1 MRSLTTGR
9 PAAAGNAAT
18 VSGEARRLVGK
29 LRAAGGEASLAE
41 LGAVRHAHTLAG
53 ILRELRAL
61 DVLEVRDEMGQ
72 PIAIDAVALLL
83 KTQGRQ
89 RAGGMRARL
98 LPRADRLALR
108 VASGRAA

>member
-1 MRSLTTGR
+1 MAPVTTGR
-9 PAAAGNAAT
+9 PAAVANAAT

-29 LRAAGGEASLAE
+29 LRAAGGEATLAE
-41 LGAVRHAHTLAG
+41 LGAVRHSHTLAG

-61 DVLEVRDEMGQ
+61 DVLEVRDETGQ

-89 RAGGMRARL
+89 RAAGMRARL
-98 LPRADRLALR
+98 LPRADGMALR
-108 VASGRAA
+108 VGSGRAA